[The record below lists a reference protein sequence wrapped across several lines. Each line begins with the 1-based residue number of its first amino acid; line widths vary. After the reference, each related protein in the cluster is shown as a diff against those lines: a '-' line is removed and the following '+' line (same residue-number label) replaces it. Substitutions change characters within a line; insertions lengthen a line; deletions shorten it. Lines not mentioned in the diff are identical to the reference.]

1 MKIVSI
7 FAENIYAFHYNAEAD
22 NEFDKALDLWT
33 DVAYLQAFAKRN
45 NVSNVYGFIETILK
59 NAEDIQDLLDSCDQN
74 EIPFGIY
81 FEALQESERKKEV
94 LSLQKGKIRKN
105 QLRFY
110 AIKIDGNCFVITGG
124 AIKMSQK
131 MDDHPDTKKELEKL
145 KIARIYFTQNGV
157 TDEDSFFE
165 LLIENI

>member
-7 FAENIYAFHYNAEAD
+7 FAEYIYAFHYAAEVD
-22 NEFDKALDLWT
+22 NEYDKAMDLWT
-33 DVAYLQAFAKRN
+33 NVSYLQAYAKRN

-59 NAEDIQDLLDSCDQN
+59 NAEEIQDLLDNCNQN
-74 EIPFGIY
+74 EIPFALY

-94 LSLQKGKIRKN
+94 LSLQKGKIRRN

-110 AIKIDGNCFVITGG
+110 AIKIEDNCFVITGG

-131 MDDHPDTKKELEKL
+131 MEDHPDTKNELEKL
-145 KIARIYFTQNGV
+145 KIARIYFLQNGV
-157 TDEDSFFE
+157 SDEDSFFE